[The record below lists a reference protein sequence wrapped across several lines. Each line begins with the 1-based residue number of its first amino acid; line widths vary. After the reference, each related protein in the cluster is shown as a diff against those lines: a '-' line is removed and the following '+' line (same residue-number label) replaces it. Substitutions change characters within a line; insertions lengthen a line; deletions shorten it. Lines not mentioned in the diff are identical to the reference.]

1 MYCSLKTVQEQ
12 AQSTRSIKLTCH
24 RHINFLNFEQVV
36 MGWNVRDSTVWD
48 FKMWL
53 LTVLMG
59 DHINR
64 VFYKEMYGRFAGL
77 KKSGC
82 NNEVTVFTKVA
93 VRLGS
98 TVMKY
103 EKVRIVNHCYA
114 IFLSLHQIQP
124 DKISSRSSCYG
135 WDWRSVKK
143 KGKNFFYFLFLLFFE
158 WGVILCVL
166 DLIILQVFGL

>member
-1 MYCSLKTVQEQ
+1 
-12 AQSTRSIKLTCH
+12 
-24 RHINFLNFEQVV
+24 
-36 MGWNVRDSTVWD
+36 
-48 FKMWL
+48 MWL

-64 VFYKEMYGRFAGL
+64 IFYKEMYGRFAGL

-103 EKVRIVNHCYA
+103 EKVRIVNNCYS
-114 IFLSLHQIQP
+114 IFFSLHQIQP
-124 DKISSRSSCYG
+124 DEISSRSSCYG
-135 WDWRSVKK
+135 
-143 KGKNFFYFLFLLFFE
+143 
-158 WGVILCVL
+158 
-166 DLIILQVFGL
+166 

>member
-1 MYCSLKTVQEQ
+1 
-12 AQSTRSIKLTCH
+12 
-24 RHINFLNFEQVV
+24 
-36 MGWNVRDSTVWD
+36 
-48 FKMWL
+48 MWL

-59 DHINR
+59 DRING

-82 NNEVTVFTKVA
+82 NNEVTVFIKVV

-114 IFLSLHQIQP
+114 ILSLIASDSTRQNLLEIKLLWMRL
-124 DKISSRSSCYG
+124 KIG
-135 WDWRSVKK
+135 
-143 KGKNFFYFLFLLFFE
+143 
-158 WGVILCVL
+158 
-166 DLIILQVFGL
+166 

>member
-1 MYCSLKTVQEQ
+1 
-12 AQSTRSIKLTCH
+12 
-24 RHINFLNFEQVV
+24 
-36 MGWNVRDSTVWD
+36 
-48 FKMWL
+48 MWL

-98 TVMKY
+98 TVMEY
-103 EKVRIVNHCYA
+103 EKVRIVNHNE
-114 IFLSLHQIQP
+114 L
-124 DKISSRSSCYG
+124 
-135 WDWRSVKK
+135 
-143 KGKNFFYFLFLLFFE
+143 
-158 WGVILCVL
+158 
-166 DLIILQVFGL
+166 LIILFFIASDSTRQNLLEIKLLWMRLKIG

>member
-36 MGWNVRDSTVWD
+36 MGWNVRDFTVWD

-53 LTVLMG
+53 STVLMG

-64 VFYKEMYGRFAGL
+64 VFYKEMYGRYAGL

-98 TVMKY
+98 TVMEY

-114 IFLSLHQIQP
+114 IFFIASDSTRQNLLEIKLLWMRL
-124 DKISSRSSCYG
+124 KIG
-135 WDWRSVKK
+135 
-143 KGKNFFYFLFLLFFE
+143 
-158 WGVILCVL
+158 
-166 DLIILQVFGL
+166 

>member
-1 MYCSLKTVQEQ
+1 
-12 AQSTRSIKLTCH
+12 
-24 RHINFLNFEQVV
+24 
-36 MGWNVRDSTVWD
+36 
-48 FKMWL
+48 MWL

-135 WDWRSVKK
+135 
-143 KGKNFFYFLFLLFFE
+143 
-158 WGVILCVL
+158 
-166 DLIILQVFGL
+166 

>member
-1 MYCSLKTVQEQ
+1 MVS
-12 AQSTRSIKLTCH
+12 
-24 RHINFLNFEQVV
+24 
-36 MGWNVRDSTVWD
+36 D

-98 TVMKY
+98 TVMEY
-103 EKVRIVNHCYA
+103 EKVRIVN
-114 IFLSLHQIQP
+114 IVMLFFFSLHQIQP
-124 DKISSRSSCYG
+124 DKISSRSSCDG
-135 WDWRSVKK
+135 
-143 KGKNFFYFLFLLFFE
+143 
-158 WGVILCVL
+158 
-166 DLIILQVFGL
+166 